1 MTDDHAGASPTA
13 RRWLR
18 TLRTIRRRVRGTV
31 PPPRRYL
38 LIVTPTDPTCGLP
51 LHVES
56 GGENDGDHWPLLYR
70 AGEVVRRRGVPCL
83 VTVHDLDEP
92 DPTLATVAWLWLD
105 SDGNVATRPAD
116 DDAPEAVVDM
126 SHPFV
131 ATDAPPLDPEAD
143 HRPVLHAGDPCPA
156 CGGAIV
162 VDATVR
168 YTRVPLRA
176 NGTSTDEGEG
186 GDVEWDGDPYCG
198 GCGQRVRVE
207 L

>member
-1 MTDDHAGASPTA
+1 MVAPSVSTG
-13 RRWLR
+13 
-18 TLRTIRRRVRGTV
+18 
-31 PPPRRYL
+31 
-38 LIVTPTDPTCGLP
+38 GLP

-56 GGENDGDHWPLLYR
+56 GGENDVDLWPGRDR
-70 AGEVVRRRGVPCL
+70 AGEVVRRRGGPCL
-83 VTVHDLDEP
+83 VTVHDLDGP

-116 DDAPEAVVDM
+116 DDAPEAVVDT

-131 ATDAPPLDPEAD
+131 QTDAPPLDPEAD

-168 YTRVPLRA
+168 YTRIPVHA
-176 NGTSTDEGEG
+176 DGTPTDEGQG

-207 L
+207 P